1 MLLSAL
7 LHRPELCEIEASH
20 TAVMLH
26 WPAATQPDITV
37 IWPQLVRGEELHRRI
52 DALIEEHVA
61 TTKGQKDVLTE
72 VTIWWHHPDGVW
84 ESEEFVSHYYGDA
97 E

>member
-7 LHRPELCEIEASH
+7 ASPDLRDVEASH

-26 WPAATQPDITV
+26 WPAAHQHDLTIV
-37 IWPQLVRGEELHRRI
+37 WPAMIRGEELHRRI

-61 TTKGQKDVLTE
+61 TTRGQADVVTE

-84 ESEEFVSHYYGDA
+84 ESEEFVSHYYGDS